1 MVGRGGG
8 GARARAGRSWDRG
21 VVGRLSAVQLHGIK
35 RPSGDRPELPSL
47 VAARCV
53 CMHSAL
59 WPDRSISMP
68 VTGYRPVSSILT
80 VIARQLP
87 LPGSDIQPSII
98 LTIGD
103 VRIVLFCDSDHGV
116 PANVAYAH
124 HDSNRNVPDE
134 WV

>member
-1 MVGRGGG
+1 
-8 GARARAGRSWDRG
+8 
-21 VVGRLSAVQLHGIK
+21 
-35 RPSGDRPELPSL
+35 
-47 VAARCV
+47 
-53 CMHSAL
+53 
-59 WPDRSISMP
+59 MP
-68 VTGYRPVSSILT
+68 VTYYRPVSSILA

-98 LTIGD
+98 LTIED
-103 VRIVLFCDSDHGV
+103 VRIALFCNLDHSV

>member
-1 MVGRGGG
+1 
-8 GARARAGRSWDRG
+8 
-21 VVGRLSAVQLHGIK
+21 
-35 RPSGDRPELPSL
+35 
-47 VAARCV
+47 
-53 CMHSAL
+53 
-59 WPDRSISMP
+59 MP
-68 VTGYRPVSSILT
+68 VTYYRPVSSILT
-80 VIARQLP
+80 VVARQLS

-103 VRIVLFCDSDHGV
+103 VRIALFCDSDHGV

>member
-1 MVGRGGG
+1 
-8 GARARAGRSWDRG
+8 
-21 VVGRLSAVQLHGIK
+21 
-35 RPSGDRPELPSL
+35 
-47 VAARCV
+47 
-53 CMHSAL
+53 
-59 WPDRSISMP
+59 MP
-68 VTGYRPVSSILT
+68 VTCYRPVSSILT

-87 LPGSDIQPSII
+87 LPRSDIQPSII

-103 VRIVLFCDSDHGV
+103 ARIALFCDSDHGV

>member
-1 MVGRGGG
+1 
-8 GARARAGRSWDRG
+8 
-21 VVGRLSAVQLHGIK
+21 
-35 RPSGDRPELPSL
+35 
-47 VAARCV
+47 
-53 CMHSAL
+53 
-59 WPDRSISMP
+59 MP
-68 VTGYRPVSSILT
+68 VTCYRPASSILT

-124 HDSNRNVPDE
+124 HDSNGNVPDE